1 MLSEHQAR
9 VVVSLMEEASRI
21 LSIAMCTLPGEMR
34 FSLPDELQ
42 GAAGIL
48 RHTFDV
54 RGGEYRPMRTTLA
67 GEALA
72 AERER
77 CAFAVWTH
85 FMDTC
90 ANRGL
95 APADHGHWCA
105 TDVIRGLK

>member
-54 RGGEYRPMRTTLA
+54 RGGEYHSMRRTPA
-67 GEALA
+67 GEVLA

-77 CAFAVWTH
+77 CASQAWTH
-85 FMDTC
+85 YMDTC
-90 ANRGL
+90 AQRKL
-95 APADHGHWCA
+95 APADHG
-105 TDVIRGLK
+105 